1 MKKPN
6 MSKEALVASF
16 GTRSFRAGGYSM
28 AATAIVIAI
37 AVVINVLVSALPLE
51 ITQIDTTSEGLF
63 SLSEETETVVG
74 ALEDDITVYWVVQS
88 GYEDSAVDKLLDRYR
103 ELSKHI
109 EVEKID
115 PDVYPTFVQKYVSD
129 GVYNNSLI
137 VERGDRYR
145 YIGNEAIYVYD
156 YSNYYTS
163 GTYSVNFA
171 GEAELTSAIDYV
183 TRDSMP
189 KLYNLIGHG
198 ETALPTDFSSAVEK
212 QNYLMEDLSLLTA
225 ETVPADADGLFIYAP
240 QSDFSDKEL
249 EVLRAY
255 LQDGGRLYLISQ
267 PTLSTLT
274 NLEALMADYG
284 VTTVDGIVVE
294 GDQNYFAWGT
304 AYDILPEV
312 NSHDITSALISG
324 GYYVRVPVA
333 QGLTVSEALPDGVS
347 VTELLTT
354 TDKAFSKIAGYN
366 LTTYEKE
373 TGDIDGPFAVSVAI
387 TDENTD
393 ASIVW
398 VTSGYL
404 ADSQTNSEVAG
415 GNLDFFLNGLNWLCQ
430 GEESGF
436 TIHAKT
442 MAYEYLTMDG
452 GTAGLLT
459 MLIVAVIPAV
469 YLAVGIVIRARR
481 KRA

>member
-6 MSKEALVASF
+6 ISREAIAASF
-16 GTRSFRAGGYSM
+16 AARSFRVGGYSV

-51 ITQIDTTSEGLF
+51 VTQIDTTSAGLF
-63 SLSEETETVVG
+63 SLSEETEIVVQ

-88 GYEDSAVDKLLDRYR
+88 GYEDSGVDKLLDRYCALNDR
-103 ELSKHI
+103 IQVK
-109 EVEKID
+109 KID

-137 VERGDRYR
+137 VERGEQYR
-145 YIGNEAIYVYD
+145 YISNEDIYVYD

-163 GTYSVNFA
+163 GTYSINFA
-171 GEAELTSAIDYV
+171 GEAELTSAVDYL

-189 KLYNLIGHG
+189 KLYNLTGHG
-198 ETALPTDFSSAVEK
+198 ETALPTEFSTAVEK
-212 QNYLMEDLSLLTA
+212 QNYVMEDLSLLTA
-225 ETVPADADGLFIYAP
+225 EDVPADADGLFIYAP
-240 QSDFSDKEL
+240 QSDLSDKEL

-255 LQDGGRLYLISQ
+255 LQNGGKLYLISQ
-267 PTLSTLT
+267 PTLEPLQ

-284 VTTVDGIVVE
+284 VTTVDGIIVE
-294 GDQNYFAWGT
+294 GDQNYYAWGT
-304 AYDILPEV
+304 AYDILPEL
-312 NSHDITSALISG
+312 NHHDITSALISG

-333 QGLTVSEALPDGVS
+333 QGLSVSESLPDGVS
-347 VTELLTT
+347 VSELLTT
-354 TDKAFSKIAGYN
+354 TEYAFSKLAGYN

-373 TGDIDGPFAVSVAI
+373 AGDIDGPFAVSVAI

-393 ASIVW
+393 AAIVW

-404 ADSQTNSEVAG
+404 ADTQTNSEVAG
-415 GNLDFFLNGLNWLCQ
+415 GNLDFFLNGLSWLCQ
-430 GEESGF
+430 GEESSF
-436 TIHAKT
+436 TIHAKS
-442 MAYEYLTMDG
+442 MDYEYLTMDG

-459 MLIVAVIPAV
+459 LLIVAVIPAA

>member
-6 MSKEALVASF
+6 ISKEALAASF
-16 GTRSFRAGGYSM
+16 GTRSFRVGGYSV

-37 AVVINVLVSALPLE
+37 AVVVNVLVSALPLE
-51 ITQIDTTSEGLF
+51 VTQIDTTSAGLF
-63 SLSEETETVVG
+63 SLSEETETVVQ

-88 GYEDSAVDKLLDRYR
+88 GYEDSGIDKLLDRYCALNDR
-103 ELSKHI
+103 IQVK
-109 EVEKID
+109 KID
-115 PDVYPTFVQKYVSD
+115 PDVYPTLVQKYVSD

-156 YSNYYTS
+156 YSNYYIS

-183 TRDSMP
+183 TRESMP

-198 ETALPTDFSSAVEK
+198 ETALPTEFSSAVEK

-255 LQDGGRLYLISQ
+255 LQDGGKLYLISQ
-267 PTLSTLT
+267 PTLSPLT
-274 NLEALMADYG
+274 NLEAMMADYG

-304 AYDILPEV
+304 AYDLLPEL
-312 NSHDITSALISG
+312 NYHDITSALISG

-333 QGLTVSEALPDGVS
+333 QGLAVSETLPDGVS

-373 TGDIDGPFAVSVAI
+373 TGDIDGPFAMSVAI
-387 TDENTD
+387 TDENTH

-436 TIHAKT
+436 TIHAKS
-442 MAYEYLTMDG
+442 MAYEYLTMDS